1 MKAVVFHAI
10 GDIRLEDVADP
21 VIEQDTDV
29 IVRLTT
35 SAICGTDLHFIRG
48 TMEGLRPGTILGHEG
63 TGVVEEIGPGVR
75 NLKAGDRVV
84 IPSTIACGFCAY
96 CRAGYY
102 AQCDNANPNGK
113 QAGTSFYGGP
123 QQTGPFQGL
132 QAEKARIPYASV
144 NLVKI
149 PDAVSD
155 EQALMLSDIFP
166 TGYFGADMAGIKPGH
181 TVAVFG
187 CGPVGQF
194 VIASA
199 RLMHAGRIFAV
210 DAVPDRL
217 EMARAQGAEI
227 VDFDAEDP
235 VATLLALTGGIGVDC
250 AIDAVGVDAVHA
262 HHGPAAADPAIPE
275 QEALAARLAPHA
287 RPEDG
292 NWQPGDAPAQALD
305 WAVRALAKAGTLSI
319 IGVYPPT
326 DKVFPIGA
334 AMNKNLTVRMGNC
347 NHRKYIP
354 ELLELVRAGVID
366 PEAILT
372 RREPLTSATEAYA
385 AFDKREPGWMKVKLQ
400 PDT

>member
-1 MKAVVFHAI
+1 
-10 GDIRLEDVADP
+10 
-21 VIEQDTDV
+21 
-29 IVRLTT
+29 
-35 SAICGTDLHFIRG
+35 
-48 TMEGLRPGTILGHEG
+48 
-63 TGVVEEIGPGVR
+63 
-75 NLKAGDRVV
+75 
-84 IPSTIACGFCAY
+84 
-96 CRAGYY
+96 
-102 AQCDNANPNGK
+102 
-113 QAGTSFYGGP
+113 
-123 QQTGPFQGL
+123 
-132 QAEKARIPYASV
+132 
-144 NLVKI
+144 
-149 PDAVSD
+149 
-155 EQALMLSDIFP
+155 
-166 TGYFGADMAGIKPGH
+166 
-181 TVAVFG
+181 
-187 CGPVGQF
+187 
-194 VIASA
+194 
-199 RLMHAGRIFAV
+199 
-210 DAVPDRL
+210 
-217 EMARAQGAEI
+217 
-227 VDFDAEDP
+227 
-235 VATLLALTGGIGVDC
+235 
-250 AIDAVGVDAVHA
+250 
-262 HHGPAAADPAIPE
+262 PE